1 MLVSS
6 CWSDGHGFSHM
17 LEHKFRHNFEDAV
30 NPLCS
35 FILKQVLIIFC
46 AATTSLSVVQPFWMI
61 RWTFSVRPNCSCVIV
76 CVSWGKKC
84 LFFGKFDVLC
94 FLETSVLRFV
104 FLPYYQR
111 TCLFIRNLPQ
121 RRFDAT
127 FIHVLNLKLFSF
139 ITENA
144 FVKRIIK
151 QHLFF

>member
-1 MLVSS
+1 MSS

-94 FLETSVLRFV
+94 FLETPVLRFAL
-104 FLPYYQR
+104 LPYYRQNIAIRIFAYRRAANFFSSVLSNIFSQR
-111 TCLFIRNLPQ
+111 KALMNCCWTSSLYVLFI
-121 RRFDAT
+121 
-127 FIHVLNLKLFSF
+127 ILF
-139 ITENA
+139 
-144 FVKRIIK
+144 
-151 QHLFF
+151 